1 MKTKILLCTTTFCLW
16 NLFATAQ
23 YFQWA
28 RGVGGTSNDNGKSV
42 SVDNT
47 GNIYVA
53 GDFTSPTIVFGSTTL
68 TNTGSADVFLVKYDA
83 GGNVLWATSA
93 TGSSFNYAYGVTTD
107 CGPGNVIITGAF
119 GGSITFGAFT
129 LTAAAGGA
137 DIFVVQYDAA
147 GNVMWAK
154 SATGASD
161 DFAYSVA
168 TDYGCNV
175 YITGYFNSP
184 TLTFGSTTLTNTT
197 TGFNNVFLAK
207 YDMSGNEVWAR
218 SAGGSGNLLDIGK
231 CVAYNNNGVYIS
243 GNYNN
248 SITFGTTTL
257 TSVGGDDAFLANYD
271 TNGNLVWAKSI
282 GGTLDETGVGIAAN
296 SNAKDVYVT
305 GNFNS
310 PTCFFGAASL
320 ANSSPGPAFYYDDIF
335 ISKYD
340 SVGNVVWLTR
350 AGGQQQDR
358 AGGIT
363 MDVLQNVYATGVFW
377 DTISFGATTLISS
390 GGNTEIYV
398 AKCDSAGNQLWAI
411 QAGGSSD
418 EKPTG
423 IDVHHYNTFLYITG
437 EYNSSPSSFGTNNLS
452 NSGADDF
459 FLSQVYDLTVPV
471 ETPTTV
477 IDFRIYPNPSLGLV
491 TVITPFK
498 EGVITMYNML
508 GETVSI
514 SGVNNSGVN
523 TIDLSEQPDG
533 IYFIRICNQEMDA
546 TERLILQH

>member
-1 MKTKILLCTTTFCLW
+1 MKTKTLLCLTAFCLF
-16 NLFATAQ
+16 NLFVNAQ

-28 RGVGGTSNDNGKSV
+28 RGVGGATNDNGKSV
-42 SVDNT
+42 SVDNA
-47 GNIYVA
+47 GNVYVT

-83 GGNVLWATSA
+83 GGNVIWATSA
-93 TGSSFNYAYGVTTD
+93 AGSSFNYAFGVTTD

-119 GGSITFGAFT
+119 AGSITFGTFT
-129 LTAAAGGA
+129 LTAAGGA

-161 DFAYSVA
+161 DFAYGVT

-218 SAGGSGNLLDIGK
+218 SAGGSGNLLDKGK

-257 TSVGGDDAFLANYD
+257 TSIGGDDAFLANYD
-271 TNGNLVWAKSI
+271 TNGNLLWAKSI
-282 GGTLDETGVGIAAN
+282 GGTLDETGVGVAAN
-296 SNAKDVYVT
+296 SNAKDVYLT

-310 PTCFFGAASL
+310 PTCFLGSFPL
-320 ANSSPGPAFYYDDIF
+320 TNSSPGPSFYYDDIF
-335 ISKYD
+335 IAKYD
-340 SVGNVVWLTR
+340 SIGNVIW
-350 AGGQQQDR
+350 ANSSGGAQQDR

-363 MDVLQNVYATGVFW
+363 MDLFQNVYATGVFR
-377 DTISFGATTLISS
+377 DTISFGAATLISS

-398 AKCDSAGNQLWAI
+398 VKCDSSGNELWAK
-411 QAGGSSD
+411 QAGGSGE
-418 EKPTG
+418 EKSTG
-423 IDVHHYNTFLYITG
+423 IDVYHYDTLLYVTG
-437 EYNSSPSSFGTNNLS
+437 EYESNPSTFGIHSLNNA
-452 NSGADDF
+452 GGDDF
-459 FLSQVYDLTVPV
+459 FLTQLNDLHVAV
-471 ETPTTV
+471 EVTERV
-477 IDFRIYPNPSLGLV
+477 DGFLVYPNPSSGLFTFTSSV
-491 TVITPFK
+491 AEGTVMVHNLMGEIVIT
-498 EGVITMYNML
+498 
-508 GETVSI
+508 SI
-514 SGVNNSGVN
+514 IVAPGDNA
-523 TIDLSEQPDG
+523 IDLSDQPDG
-533 IYFIRICNQEMDA
+533 IYLIRIFSEEGETNESVIV
-546 TERLILQH
+546 RH